1 MEDDCGDVFRLFYE
15 LIDTRTK
22 FVGRQVV
29 AMLDVPS
36 NIVIVADIDDEIIFA
51 GHLVA
56 LDDL

>member
-15 LIDTRTK
+15 LIDARMK
-22 FVGRQVV
+22 FVGGQVV
-29 AMLDVPS
+29 TMLDVPA

-56 LDDL
+56 LDDF